1 MELLIISAITKVPTS
16 KPPPP
21 PELTVKAFGEM
32 KTEDLEVALKLKDKT
47 AISVT

>member
-1 MELLIISAITKVPTS
+1 MRLFIVAAVTKTPAS

-21 PELTVKAFGEM
+21 PKLTVKAFGEM

-47 AISVT
+47 VVSVA